1 MTNARTAKS
10 TREKAAE
17 LRAEAAKAEAKRR
30 NLTITGAVIAV
41 IAVLVVS
48 YMLIR
53 SAKDSAD
60 QRDASTAAAANAA
73 PANLLNGG
81 VLYGSSTAKV
91 TIEMYE
97 DFLCPAC
104 KNAETAN
111 AAQIDQWV
119 KDGTVKVIY
128 KPVAILDHLSADE
141 YSTRALNAAAA
152 VVNSK
157 PDAFL
162 AFHKALFDNQPAEN
176 GPGLPDAKLV
186 ELAVAA
192 GADKAV
198 VEPAI
203 TGQTYKGW
211 TAKVTDDFSKAG
223 FNSTPTI
230 VVNGKKI
237 ESYAPEVLKTAVDAG
252 LEG

>member
-30 NLTITGAVIAV
+30 TMTITAAVIAV
-41 IAVLVVS
+41 IAVVVVS

-60 QRDASTAAAANAA
+60 QRNAATAAAANAT
-73 PANLLNGG
+73 PANLINGG
-81 VLYGSSTAKV
+81 VLYGNSTAKV

-97 DFLCPAC
+97 DFQCPAC
-104 KNAETAN
+104 KNSEAAN

-119 KDGTVKVIY
+119 KDGSVKVIY
-128 KPVAILDHLSADE
+128 KPVAILDHYSTDE
-141 YSTRALNAAAA
+141 YSTRSLNAAAA
-152 VVNSK
+152 VINTK
-157 PDAFL
+157 PEAYL
-162 AFHKALFDNQPAEN
+162 AFHKALFEAQPAEN
-176 GPGLPDAKLV
+176 GPGLTDAKLI

-192 GADKAV
+192 GADKAAI
-198 VEPAI
+198 EPAI

-211 TAKVTDDFSKAG
+211 TAKVTDAFSKAG

-230 VVNGKKI
+230 VVNGKKVD
-237 ESYAPEVLKTAVDAG
+237 SYAPEVLKAAVDAALKG
-252 LEG
+252 